1 LPLRG
6 SWRAPRISVNRLQ
19 QIRTPVPMS
28 RDNPVRRPRHRHRVW
43 SFSHTLC
50 TSILPEA
57 TSGFHRTSTIDPVV
71 LIHRLFDNLFKD
83 FGTPVFYIHLRV
95 TRAAF
100 DLGVECGKT
109 GAALPDLPF
118 AGFIQA
124 RSLLGLNKLQRW
136 LDATWTPVGSKLKDD
151 PRYQKEFLAP
161 DDAAFVYFLVRGEP
175 ALGVA
180 GRKRPQPTAPK
191 VIFCASSVRCL
202 CLQTPMLELNDC
214 CPLRCIPSMHCSHGP
229 SFQGISLHRYP
240 PDELYWPHSPP
251 AHLRPQF

>member
-1 LPLRG
+1 
-6 SWRAPRISVNRLQ
+6 
-19 QIRTPVPMS
+19 MS
-28 RDNPVRRPRHRHRVW
+28 RDNPVCRPRHRVW

-71 LIHRLFDNLFKD
+71 LIHRLFENLFKD
-83 FGTPVFYIHLRV
+83 FGRPVFYIHLRV

-100 DLGVECGKT
+100 DLCVECGKT

-124 RSLLGLNKLQRW
+124 QSLLGLNNLQRW
-136 LDATWTPVGSKLKDD
+136 LDTTWTPVGSKLKDD

-161 DDAAFVYFLVRGEP
+161 EDAAFVYFLVRGDP

-180 GRKRPQPTAPK
+180 GRKRKQPTAPK
-191 VIFCASSVRCL
+191 EFFAQRPFGACV
-202 CLQTPMLELNDC
+202 LELLC
-214 CPLRCIPSMHCSHGP
+214 
-229 SFQGISLHRYP
+229 
-240 PDELYWPHSPP
+240 
-251 AHLRPQF
+251 

>member
-1 LPLRG
+1 
-6 SWRAPRISVNRLQ
+6 
-19 QIRTPVPMS
+19 
-28 RDNPVRRPRHRHRVW
+28 
-43 SFSHTLC
+43 
-50 TSILPEA
+50 
-57 TSGFHRTSTIDPVV
+57 
-71 LIHRLFDNLFKD
+71 
-83 FGTPVFYIHLRV
+83 
-95 TRAAF
+95 
-100 DLGVECGKT
+100 
-109 GAALPDLPF
+109 LPDLPF

-124 RSLLGLNKLQRW
+124 KSLLGLNKLQRW

-240 PDELYWPHSPP
+240 PDEIYWPHSPP